1 METKDK
7 FGNDKNFL
15 EKIEFLEDFQQW
27 QRDILQMEDE
37 EDSLWKSAL
46 LGTYS
51 LKGGQRKMLTRALPR
66 WINRKG
72 IKTITRVLRD
82 GEYGEGDK
90 EILNEVRKWYLDSYS
105 V

>member
-1 METKDK
+1 METKEK
-7 FGNDKNFL
+7 FG
-15 EKIEFLEDFQQW
+15 LEDFQQW
-27 QRDILQMEDE
+27 QRDILLMEDE
-37 EDSLWKSAL
+37 ETSLW